1 MWRTASAVAAFALS
15 VAIAPGH
22 AQRGVPETIAFERV
36 AEPREQAFTILVP
49 KGWQV
54 RGGILRIDPTRQ
66 GGPAQSIAAKI
77 DFALQSDPQ
86 GTVMIYWPP
95 DMLYFDPRMS
105 PAGQMGLM
113 QPGGNYQGMT
123 IWPLMP
129 AAQFLTDVAFQS
141 LHPQAANPRVEEQR
155 SLPALARAYL
165 QRVQALP
172 IQTTFSYDAATIV
185 VSYSEGGRRFKEQM
199 MTVIENWGQL
209 GAGMWGNKETVVF
222 RAPVDEFDAWLP
234 ILSVIQGSV
243 QLNTQWLAGEIRGQA
258 QRGEIML
265 RTQREINQISQQI
278 SEHRQTTN
286 AEIHNDM
293 FLTLTDQE
301 EYVNPYTNEV
311 EMGSNQWQHRWVN
324 DRGDVIYSNR
334 EAYDPNTDVQLNA
347 SGYRRS
353 AVRPRRGG
361 NR

>member
-209 GAGMWGNKETVVF
+209 GAGMWG
-222 RAPVDEFDAWLP
+222 
-234 ILSVIQGSV
+234 
-243 QLNTQWLAGEIRGQA
+243 
-258 QRGEIML
+258 M
-265 RTQREINQISQQI
+265 
-278 SEHRQTTN
+278 TT
-286 AEIHNDM
+286 
-293 FLTLTDQE
+293 
-301 EYVNPYTNEV
+301 
-311 EMGSNQWQHRWVN
+311 
-324 DRGDVIYSNR
+324 
-334 EAYDPNTDVQLNA
+334 
-347 SGYRRS
+347 
-353 AVRPRRGG
+353 RPP
-361 NR
+361 